1 MAKDN
6 KATED
11 SVQPVESQVD
21 NQGAGETTFSNDPQ
35 PQEGISLTD
44 LDRVAQI
51 IDLASQRG
59 AFRGNELQF
68 VGEIY
73 NKLFRFLSAV
83 RAEQEA
89 RAENE
94 SGAEEEV
101 APESGE

>member
-6 KATED
+6 NTTEE
-11 SVQPVESQVD
+11 VVETPT
-21 NQGAGETTFSNDPQ
+21 GETTFSDAPE
-35 PQEGISLTD
+35 QEQQGISLTD

-83 RAEQEA
+83 KAEQEA
-89 RAENE
+89 RAQGE
-94 SGAEEEV
+94 SGAEEV